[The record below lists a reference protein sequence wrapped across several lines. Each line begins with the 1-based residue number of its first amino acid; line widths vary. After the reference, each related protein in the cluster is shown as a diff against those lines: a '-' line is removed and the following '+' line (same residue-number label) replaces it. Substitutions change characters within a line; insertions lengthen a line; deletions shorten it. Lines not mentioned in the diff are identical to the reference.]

1 MNVIRK
7 IIPKN
12 PVNNQ
17 TLDKI
22 KTRVNEVLG
31 VFSGYYASSTKLELV
46 KAKIEEA
53 KEKEE
58 RKAFVEHDKQKK
70 TKYFKEK
77 NGEDAEVPE
86 IPEPPEK
93 GASLTDIRDYCI
105 KVYELGFKPVK
116 PRGKIEPLKPPEL
129 HVEILRY
136 SIRDASF
143 DPYAVYIISSSK
155 GKLSAQKER
164 RFKEFEKLH
173 KEIKKLIPKDKE
185 KEISLPE
192 ASSKIGARN
201 LHEQFLLERVDLLG
215 KYLQKLSEI
224 PAIQENKQF
233 LFFIGLLPPEN
244 PLDDQ
249 IFRVAYEKTRWHF
262 WYIPYLTYDKPEEAL
277 KRLIT
282 FEVWRSVRSDIESA
296 LPTAEAPRK
305 TSLKISFKAIAGVV
319 DKTVPPIWTAAYSAS
334 KPIREK
340 VQSVLGS
347 VIEIILSSKNEINEK
362 LKEEMLEFFNPIKE
376 GFANLLTQAAPQVL
390 PPIIRPFT
398 PLIKKYTNEC
408 EPLLLQ
414 SFNNCDKDILQ
425 KAIQTLNKIHEDLV
439 AKLKEQVDKEL
450 KIVCEKLKGA
460 VTLRLLQDC
469 YNPMNVIGVI
479 ISDLVGIASPNHWG
493 RVVECLFEYKR
504 KLKGDEG
511 NVDNILNDME
521 RETKW
526 RMTCESIT
534 MRHYAWKISYD
545 IHVLG
550 FDLDAI
556 GEVCNKLGIKVQKRL
571 FKKVMRK
578 FVFKFSDYVW
588 GFSQKKTNDKS
599 WPERVDEAFMIAYNC
614 ARKKFNKELGNIIK
628 EGICDILEGMI
639 LNKVIEEIK
648 EKIKPIIEKLAG
660 LVPEKIKDL
669 VDLEDMANE
678 DIEEVLTKTFE
689 NAIDDQDDAF
699 LKELKI
705 CLDNN
710 I

>member
-1 MNVIRK
+1 MNIIHK

-12 PVNNQ
+12 PINNQ

-22 KTRVNEVLG
+22 KERVKEVLK
-31 VFSGYYASSTKLELV
+31 VFSDYYVSSTKLELV
-46 KAKIEEA
+46 KAKIIEA

-77 NGEDAEVPE
+77 NGEDAEVPA

-93 GASLTDIRDYCI
+93 GASLNDIRDYCI
-105 KVYELGFKPVK
+105 QVYELGFKPVK

-129 HVEILRY
+129 RVKILRY

-143 DPYAVYIISSSK
+143 DPYAVYIISASK
-155 GKLSAQKER
+155 GKLSGQRER

-201 LHEQFLLERVDLLG
+201 LNEKFLSERVDLLG
-215 KYLQKLSEI
+215 KYLQQLSEI
-224 PAIQENKQF
+224 PAIQEDKHF

-249 IFRVAYEKTRWHF
+249 IFSVAYEKTRWHF
-262 WYIPYLTYDKPEEAL
+262 WYIPYLTYDKPEEAM
-277 KRLIT
+277 KRLLT

-296 LPTAEAPRK
+296 LPTAETPRK
-305 TSLKISFKAIAGVV
+305 TSLKLSFKVIAGAV
-319 DKTVPPIWTAAYSAS
+319 DKAVPPAWKLAYESS

-347 VIEIILSSKNEINEK
+347 VIEIILSSRNELNEK
-362 LKEEMLEFFNPIKE
+362 LKESMLEFFNPIKE
-376 GFANLLTQAAPQVL
+376 AFANLLTQAAPKVL

-398 PLIKKYTNEC
+398 PLIKKYTDEC
-408 EPLLLQ
+408 EPLLLN
-414 SFNNCDKDILQ
+414 SFNNCDKDTLQ

-439 AKLKEQVDKEL
+439 AKLNEEVDKEL

-479 ISDLVGIASPNHWG
+479 ISDLVGIVGPYHWG
-493 RVVECLFEYKR
+493 KIVECLFEYKR
-504 KLKGDEG
+504 KLKGNEG
-511 NVDNILNDME
+511 NVENILNDME
-521 RETKW
+521 RDAKW
-526 RMTCESIT
+526 RMSYESYV
-534 MRHYAWKISYD
+534 MRLNAWRISYH
-545 IHVLG
+545 IHQLG

-556 GEVCNKLGIKVQKRL
+556 GENCNKLGVKIQKKL
-571 FKKVMRK
+571 FKNVMKK

-588 GFSQKKTNDKS
+588 GFSQRKTDDKS

-628 EGICDILEGMI
+628 GGICDILEGMI
-639 LNKVIEEIK
+639 VNKVIEEIK

-669 VDLEDMANE
+669 IDLEDMANE
-678 DIEEVLTKTFE
+678 DIEEVLTQTFE

-699 LKELKI
+699 VKELNI
-705 CLDNN
+705 CLGN
-710 I
+710 

>member
-1 MNVIRK
+1 MNIIHK

-12 PVNNQ
+12 PINNQ

-22 KTRVNEVLG
+22 KERVKEVLK
-31 VFSGYYASSTKLELV
+31 VFGDYYASSTKLELV
-46 KAKIEEA
+46 KTKIIEA

-77 NGEDAEVPE
+77 NGEDAEVPA

-93 GASLTDIRDYCI
+93 GASLNDIRDYCI
-105 KVYELGFKPVK
+105 QVYELGFKPVK

-129 HVEILRY
+129 RVKILRY

-143 DPYAVYIISSSK
+143 DPYAVYIISASK
-155 GKLSAQKER
+155 GKLSAQRER

-185 KEISLPE
+185 KEISLPG

-201 LHEQFLLERVDLLG
+201 LNEKFLSERVDLLG
-215 KYLQKLSEI
+215 KYLQQLSEI
-224 PAIQENKQF
+224 PAIQEDKHF

-262 WYIPYLTYDKPEEAL
+262 WYIPYLTYDKPEEAM
-277 KRLIT
+277 KRLLT

-296 LPTAEAPRK
+296 LPTAETPRK
-305 TSLKISFKAIAGVV
+305 TSLKLSFKVIAGAV
-319 DKTVPPIWTAAYSAS
+319 DKAVPPAWKLAYETS

-340 VQSVLGS
+340 VQSVLGG
-347 VIEIILSSKNEINEK
+347 VIELILSFRNETNEK
-362 LKEEMLEFFNPIKE
+362 LKKNMLEFFNPIKE
-376 GFANLLTQAAPQVL
+376 ALANLLTEAAPKVL

-398 PLIKKYTNEC
+398 PLIKKYTDEC
-408 EPLLLQ
+408 EPLLLN
-414 SFNNCDKDILQ
+414 SFNNCDKDTLQ

-439 AKLKEQVDKEL
+439 AKLNEEVDKEL

-469 YNPMNVIGVI
+469 YNPMNVMGVL
-479 ISDLVGIASPNHWG
+479 ISDLVGIAGPYHWG
-493 RVVECLFEYKR
+493 KIVECLFEYKR
-504 KLKGDEG
+504 KLKGNEG
-511 NVDNILNDME
+511 NVENILNDME
-521 RETKW
+521 RDAKW
-526 RMTCESIT
+526 RMSHESYV
-534 MRHYAWKISYD
+534 MRLNAWRISYH
-545 IHVLG
+545 IHQLG

-556 GEVCNKLGIKVQKRL
+556 GENCNKLGIKIQKKL
-571 FKKVMRK
+571 FKNVMKK

-588 GFSQKKTNDKS
+588 GFSQKKTDDKS

-628 EGICDILEGMI
+628 GGICDILEGMI

-648 EKIKPIIEKLAG
+648 KKIKTVIEKSAG
-660 LVPEKIKDL
+660 SVPEKIKDL
-669 VDLEDMANE
+669 IDLEDMANE
-678 DIEEVLTKTFE
+678 NIEEVLTQTFE

-699 LKELKI
+699 VKELNI
-705 CLDNN
+705 CLGN
-710 I
+710 